1 MIWLVGF
8 PILALIF
15 LLCFYEEFEF
25 DFGSAFVNFLIILEI
40 LGIVFILALNY
51 FIQLGGVIYE

>member
-25 DFGSAFVNFLIILEI
+25 DFGSFFANFFIILEV
-40 LGIVFILALNY
+40 LGIVFILILNC
-51 FIQLGGVIYE
+51 FILFS

>member
-25 DFGSAFVNFLIILEI
+25 DFVFAFFIFEIFCFITDEFSFVRPPPLI
-40 LGIVFILALNY
+40 NY
-51 FIQLGGVIYE
+51 